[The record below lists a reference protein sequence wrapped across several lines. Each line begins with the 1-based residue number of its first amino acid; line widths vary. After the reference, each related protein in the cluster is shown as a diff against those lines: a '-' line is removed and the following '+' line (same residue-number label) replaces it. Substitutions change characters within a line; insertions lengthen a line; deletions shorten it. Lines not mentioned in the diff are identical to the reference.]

1 MIVRIAITILGLISP
16 LVAGAECPSAWS
28 ANSESGRQLKQA
40 VLEISSAKQA
50 EISVCPSVVLRTEVP
65 ETLFGFNI
73 NHWHFERDLF
83 DASTGG
89 IPAKVTDALKEFP
102 GALYRFPGGLV
113 ANRFSWEASVGPV
126 TQREPLRSVQWSPPA
141 KLMFGVDDYLALV
154 DQVGGQPWYVLNLMG
169 WDYQGLFTELDKD
182 YVAQSNGRLAA
193 HMLEKIGTDKPR
205 YYQLG
210 NELDRADYQWSHAKY
225 IEHSRRS
232 IDAIKLADPDARF
245 VAFLREF
252 NWKYRGSEQSRSMSK
267 SSDFVRDVLTGLPEV
282 NDFSL
287 HFYYDARGGKEIH
300 KFLPY
305 RIKEFRKA
313 IDYATDVREGKSP
326 GVWITEHARGIQ
338 FGEVKAVEALPY
350 TGNLSAAVSTGD
362 FLIALAQMPEVQGAS
377 WHGLNSMPWKLF
389 DDAAD
394 LRPNAVYW
402 AMRVLRKVSMQRVLA
417 TFNSSPNNSAY
428 AGGYDV
434 RAVVFANAT
443 DDILGVWAANRASAT
458 TVTTLHMP
466 TWANRKIEL
475 RHYYA
480 AGEEGADPDQP
491 DLQPRIQLE
500 SEPVTMRFD
509 ANGRLQLQLP
519 PASVSSFSLTRL

>member
-1 MIVRIAITILGLISP
+1 VIVRPIIIALGLLSA
-16 LVAGAECPSAWS
+16 LTANAECPSNWQADS
-28 ANSESGRQLKQA
+28 KSQQQVKQA
-40 VLEISSAKQA
+40 VLEISAANQA
-50 EISVCPSVVLRTEVP
+50 EISVCPNVVLRNEVP

-73 NHWHFERDLF
+73 NHWHFERDIF
-83 DASTGG
+83 DASSSSV
-89 IPAKVTDALKEFP
+89 PDKVTEALAELP

-126 TQREPLRSVQWSPPA
+126 SEREPLRSVQWSPPA
-141 KLMFGVDDYLALV
+141 KLLFGVDDYLSLV
-154 DQVGGQPWYVLNLMG
+154 DKVDGQPWYVLNLMG
-169 WDYQGLFTELDKD
+169 WDYQGLFTELDKN

-193 HMLEKIGTDKPR
+193 HVLEKVGTDKPR

-210 NELDRADYQWSHAKY
+210 NELDRADYQWSHDKY
-225 IEHSRRS
+225 IEHSRLS
-232 IDAIKLADPDARF
+232 MDAIKRADPDARF

-252 NWKYRGSEQSRSMSK
+252 NWTYRGDEQKRGVSK
-267 SSDFVRDVLTGLPEV
+267 SNDFVRDVLTRLPEV

-287 HFYYDARGGKEIH
+287 HFYYDARGGKKIH

-313 IDYATDVREGKSP
+313 IDYATDVRKGQSL

-338 FGEVKAVEALPY
+338 FGEVKARDALPY

-402 AMRVLRKVSMQRVLA
+402 VMRVLRKVELQRVLA
-417 TFNSSPNNSAY
+417 TFNSGPNRSAY

-434 RAVVFANAT
+434 RAVVFGNNT
-443 DDILGVWAANRASAT
+443 DDSLALWAANRSSAASVA
-458 TVTTLHMP
+458 TLHMP

-480 AGEEGADPDQP
+480 AGEEGADPDRP
-491 DLQPRIQLE
+491 DLLPRVQLE
-500 SEPVTMRFD
+500 SEPVAARFD
-509 ANGRLQLQLP
+509 ASGRLQLTLP
-519 PASVSSFSLTRL
+519 PASVSSFLLTRK